1 MGVLASLGAPDR
13 CAARESQRSLF
24 IPIGREASR
33 HMTRTGHRAF
43 ASSRSLLAVGSIL
56 VALVWAGPAAAQ
68 HAPPAGQAQQTG
80 DKPAANV
87 SPRDGCTDCRGA
99 ESARP
104 DSSTVTTTGDGKTI
118 VPKPLMRDQADFRLN
133 DALKNVPGVNRR

>member
-1 MGVLASLGAPDR
+1 
-13 CAARESQRSLF
+13 
-24 IPIGREASR
+24 
-33 HMTRTGHRAF
+33 MTRTGYRAF
-43 ASSRSLLAVGSIL
+43 ASSRSLLAVRSIL
-56 VALVWAGPAAAQ
+56 VAGALVWAGPAAAQ
-68 HAPPAGQAQQTG
+68 QAPPAEQAQQAG

-87 SPRDGCTDCRGA
+87 SPREACTDSRGA

-104 DSSTVTTTGDGKTI
+104 DSSSVTTTRDGKTI